1 MASGATHIPPD
12 SVGAFLRCL
21 ANNLRVMCSEFNCL
35 QDAIAFQ
42 KTFKDHIIQL
52 CQVCAPD
59 VTSTPASNL
68 YCMSTVQY
76 STVCMYS
83 TVQYS
88 TICTVQYVTICQA
101 LWIKVIGCVYSLVS

>member
-76 STVCMYS
+76 STVQYS
-83 TVQYS
+83 TV
-88 TICTVQYVTICQA
+88 CMYV
-101 LWIKVIGCVYSLVS
+101 